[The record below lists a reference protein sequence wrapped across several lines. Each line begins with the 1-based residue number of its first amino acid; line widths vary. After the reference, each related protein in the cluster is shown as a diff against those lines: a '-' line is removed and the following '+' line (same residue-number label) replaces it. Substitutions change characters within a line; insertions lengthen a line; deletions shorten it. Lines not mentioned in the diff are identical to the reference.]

1 MEQNPSRE
9 ADSFTATQEIPRI
22 LQSQK
27 VHYRI
32 HKRPPP
38 VPILSKST
46 FLLLED
52 IL

>member
-9 ADSFTATQEIPRI
+9 ADSSSAAQKITRI
-22 LQSQK
+22 LQNQK

-38 VPILSKST
+38 VPILSQSMSV
-46 FLLLED
+46 LLED
-52 IL
+52 IH